1 MSDDVYYDMYSV
13 EINADPYPVYRR
25 LREEAPLYYNDTHD
39 FWAVSRYEDVE
50 KGLLDAQTY
59 ISGKGAILE
68 VIKAD
73 IDIPPGVIIFEDPP
87 THTIHR
93 RLLSRAFTPRRV
105 AELEPKIR
113 EFCAHALDPLVG
125 SGGFDFIADFG
136 AQMPMRVISMLLGI
150 PESDQEA
157 VRDHANNSLRTE
169 EGKPMEVT
177 GSVVTG
183 ELFAEYID
191 WRVDHPSDDIM
202 TELLNVEFTDETGT
216 VRKLSRGELLT
227 YLEVLAGAG
236 NETTTRLI
244 GWTAKVLA
252 EHPDQRADL
261 VKDPSLVPNAIEELL
276 RFEGPAPHV
285 GRCVAKE
292 DLVVR
297 DTKIPAG
304 SVMVFLLGS
313 ANRDDRRFPDG
324 DSFDIHR
331 EVTRHLTFGN
341 GIHLCMGSALA
352 RMEGRIALEEL
363 LVRIPEWDIDYEK
376 ATTVPHL
383 DGAGVGD
390 AAGDHRVAG
399 GGGSQD
405 NDASTLRESGAAATG
420 ARDTP
425 ADHRGGMQTSPTVGH
440 PRLASVDDPGRGGT
454 CRGERAH
461 GLPLLRERAGSP
473 GRRHEPARG
482 EGRYRAG
489 GHAARG
495 RRWVR
500 RSHLRPRVCV
510 PRAGETAPR
519 SDAQRCERPSEER
532 IVDCARRAHCRV
544 ARRGTHIGGRT
555 ARRLLERRHLRAPRH
570 GVGDGS

>member
-1 MSDDVYYDMYSV
+1 VSDVYYDMYSV
-13 EINADPYPVYRR
+13 EINVDPYPVYRR

-113 EFCAHALDPLVG
+113 EFCAHSLDPLVG

-157 VRDHANNSLRTE
+157 VRDHADNSLRTKAGE
-169 EGKPMEVT
+169 PMQVT
-177 GSVVTG
+177 GNIVTG
-183 ELFAEYID
+183 ELFADYID
-191 WRVDHPSDDIM
+191 WRAEHPSDDIM
-202 TELLNVEFTDETGT
+202 TELLNVEFTDETGA
-216 VRKLSRGELLT
+216 VRRLTRGELLT

-261 VKDPSLVPNAIEELL
+261 VKDPSLVPNAIEEVL

-285 GRCVAKE
+285 GRYVANQ

-297 DTKIPAG
+297 DTKVPAG
-304 SVMVFLLGS
+304 SVMLFLLGS

-363 LVRIPEWDIDYEK
+363 LLRFPEWDIDYSK
-376 ATTVPHL
+376 ARL
-383 DGAGVGD
+383 
-390 AAGDHRVAG
+390 
-399 GGGSQD
+399 
-405 NDASTLRESGAAATG
+405 
-420 ARDTP
+420 
-425 ADHRGGMQTSPTVGH
+425 SPTSTV
-440 PRLASVDDPGRGGT
+440 RGWDT
-454 CRGERAH
+454 
-461 GLPLLRERAGSP
+461 LPAIIGS
-473 GRRHEPARG
+473 
-482 EGRYRAG
+482 
-489 GHAARG
+489 
-495 RRWVR
+495 
-500 RSHLRPRVCV
+500 
-510 PRAGETAPR
+510 
-519 SDAQRCERPSEER
+519 
-532 IVDCARRAHCRV
+532 
-544 ARRGTHIGGRT
+544 
-555 ARRLLERRHLRAPRH
+555 
-570 GVGDGS
+570 